1 MSLTKLALKR
11 PVSVILIILALAVF
25 GLSSIPGFKMQ
36 LIPDMDMPMLIVM
49 TTYPG
54 ADPESVEELV
64 TSVVE
69 DAGAV
74 LSGIES
80 VTSQSSENVSMVLF
94 SYEYG
99 VDIDECYADLR
110 TALDTASLL
119 MPEEAQAPVVIELN
133 MNQTADMTLS
143 AVTAENLDLR
153 KKIEDEL
160 VPDLESIADVAQVSV
175 SGGAEDYI
183 QVLLKEDMLRQY
195 GLTISSV
202 ASYLAAVDF
211 TVPAGSV
218 KQGSQDVSVSAAMEY
233 NTAEKLKQV
242 PIITASGSVVSL
254 SDVADI
260 SQKKESAET
269 ISRSGG
275 QDNVSIS
282 IQKKQSAS
290 VVQVTERV
298 EQVMEEFSAK
308 NRDISLTVEYNS
320 ADTITASLWSVAETL
335 IIGVAISMAVLF
347 LFFGDFKASLIVG
360 SSMPISLLA
369 TLILMHLMGYSMN
382 IVTLGS
388 LVIAIGMIVDNSIV
402 VIESCFRA
410 QEKASG
416 FREAALLGTKAVT
429 MSIIASTIT
438 TVVVYLPMALVDDL
452 VGQIF
457 GQLCFTIV
465 FAMTAS
471 LISAMTLVPLFYFI
485 FQPKEKKKSPV
496 NRILQG
502 IVSGY
507 RRILHRILHQKW
519 LTIAVT
525 VLLVVLAG
533 YLATQL
539 NMELMP
545 ASDEGIVDVSAN
557 FRPGTTLEAKEA
569 AMAQIEKM
577 AAEEEDVLT
586 YSLTVN
592 NDSTAS
598 LRAYLSG
605 ERKQSTADIV
615 EKWNEAT
622 RDVTGMDLT
631 ISSGGSSMSG
641 SMMNASTTE
650 IDLQGYD
657 MEALKE
663 AARDVKA
670 EMEQVEG
677 VIKVASSTTDTST
690 AAKVQVDPLM
700 AMHYGMT
707 PVQVAQE
714 LNYML
719 SGITALTITNQGTE
733 YDVKL
738 EFPEYLYDD
747 VNSLMDAVLVNSRG
761 LQVPLREV
769 ASVVYTD
776 ALQTISKVDGRYEVS
791 LTATTTQEARFTAK
805 SRIQQAVGNIV
816 LPTGVE
822 QTQDRMTEIMNE
834 EFGVLYR
841 SILTAV
847 FLVFLVMA
855 MQFESPRFSLMVM
868 MCIPFSL
875 VGSIY
880 LLFVT
885 RSTLSMVSLMGFL
898 MLVGIVVNNGI
909 LYVDTVNQLRE
920 ESSLEEALVESGCIR
935 LRPILMTTLT
945 TILSMIPLAMGVGE
959 NGQMM
964 QGMAL
969 VIVGGLIASTLL
981 TLVLMP
987 TIYLIIDKKHKK
999 GHRRKGKRHGH
1010 RKQRPVS
1017 DPAGI

>member
-49 TTYPG
+49 ATYPG

-471 LISAMTLVPLFYFI
+471 LISAMTLVPLFYYI

-707 PVQVAQE
+707 PVQIAQE

-776 ALQTISKVDGRYEVS
+776 APQTISKVDGRYEVS
-791 LTATTTQEARFTAK
+791 LTATTTQEARFTAR

-822 QTQDRMTEIMNE
+822 QTQDRMTEIMDE

-920 ESSLEEALVESGCIR
+920 ESSLEEALVESGCA
-935 LRPILMTTLT
+935 P
-945 TILSMIPLAMGVGE
+945 S
-959 NGQMM
+959 
-964 QGMAL
+964 
-969 VIVGGLIASTLL
+969 
-981 TLVLMP
+981 
-987 TIYLIIDKKHKK
+987 
-999 GHRRKGKRHGH
+999 
-1010 RKQRPVS
+1010 
-1017 DPAGI
+1017 

>member
-1 MSLTKLALKR
+1 MNLTKIALKR

-25 GLSSIPGFKMQ
+25 GLTSIPDFKMQ

-49 TTYPG
+49 TTYVG

-69 DAGAV
+69 DAGAT
-74 LSGIES
+74 LNGIET

-110 TALDTASLL
+110 TALDTASLQ
-119 MPEEAQAPVVIELN
+119 MPEDAGTPVVIELN

-143 AVTAENLDLR
+143 AMTQDNMDLR

-160 VPDLESIADVAQVSV
+160 VPELESIADVAQVSV

-183 QVLLKEDMLRQY
+183 QVLLKEEAMKQY
-195 GLTISSV
+195 GLTMSSV
-202 ASYLAAVDF
+202 ATYLAAVDF

-218 KQGSQDVSVSAAMEY
+218 KQGSQDVSVSTSMEY
-233 NTAEKLKQV
+233 NNVQKLMQV
-242 PIITASGSVVSL
+242 PIITSTGGVVTL
-254 SDVADI
+254 SDIADV
-260 SQKKESAET
+260 SQTKEAADTVSK
-269 ISRSGG
+269 SNG
-275 QDNVSIS
+275 QENISIS

-290 VVQVTERV
+290 VVQVTDKV
-298 EQVMEEFSAK
+298 QAVMEEFSAK
-308 NRDISLTVEYNS
+308 NQNVSLIMQYNS
-320 ADTITASLWSVAETL
+320 ADSITASLWSVAKTL
-335 IIGVAISMAVLF
+335 VSGVIISMLVLF
-347 LFFGDFKASLIVG
+347 LFFGDVKASLIVG

-369 TLILMHLMGYSMN
+369 TIILMHAMGYSLN

-410 QEKASG
+410 QDTEESFK
-416 FREAALLGTKAVT
+416 EAAFRGTKVVT

-452 VGQIF
+452 VGQLF

-471 LISAMTLVPLFYFI
+471 LISAMTLVPLFYNL
-485 FQPKEKKKSPV
+485 FQPKEKKESRV
-496 NRILQG
+496 NALLDRFTA
-502 IVSGY
+502 GY
-507 RRILHRILHQKW
+507 QKFLRKILHRKG
-519 LTIAVT
+519 LTIVAT
-525 VLLVVLAG
+525 LLLVVIAG
-533 YLATQL
+533 LMLTQI

-545 ASDEGIVDVSAN
+545 AADEGIVDVAAS
-557 FRPGTTLEAKEA
+557 FRPGTTLETKEEAMSAIEELAKAEA
-569 AMAQIEKM
+569 
-577 AAEEEDVLT
+577 DVES

-592 NDSTAS
+592 SDSSAS
-598 LRAYLSG
+598 LRAYLKSG
-605 ERKQSTADIV
+605 RELSTADIV
-615 EKWNEAT
+615 EKWNQET
-622 RDVTGMDLT
+622 KDFTDMELDIT
-631 ISSGGSSMSG
+631 SGGSSMSG
-641 SMMNASTTE
+641 SMMNTTTTE
-650 IDLQGYD
+650 IDLQGTD

-670 EMEQVEG
+670 EMEQVDG
-677 VIKVASSTTDTST
+677 VIKVVSSTADAST
-690 AAKVQVDPLM
+690 AAKIVVDPLM
-700 AMHYGMT
+700 SMHYGMM

-714 LNYML
+714 LNQML
-719 SGITALTITNQGTE
+719 SGMTALTITNQGAE

-738 EFPEYLYDD
+738 EYPDDLYDD
-747 VNSLMDAVLVNSRG
+747 INSLMDAVLINSRG
-761 LQVPLREV
+761 MQVPLREI
-769 ASVVYTD
+769 AEVVYTD
-776 ALQTISKVDGRYEVS
+776 APQTITKVDGKYQVS
-791 LTATTTQEARFTAK
+791 LTATTTQEAQYSAK
-805 SRIQQAVGNIV
+805 KEIQNKVENMV
-816 LPTGVE
+816 LPSGVE
-822 QTQDRMTEIMNE
+822 QSEDMMTSMMNE
-834 EFGVLYR
+834 EFGVLYE
-841 SILTAV
+841 SILVAI

-875 VGSIY
+875 IGSIF
-880 LLFVT
+880 LLFIT

-920 ESSLEEALVESGCIR
+920 EMPLEDALVQSGSIR

-945 TILSMIPLAMGVGE
+945 TILSMLPLGMGIGD
-959 NGQMM
+959 NAQMM

-969 VIVGGLIASTLL
+969 VIIGGLIASTLL
-981 TLVLMP
+981 TLLLMP
-987 TIYLIIDKKHKK
+987 TVYLIIDKKN
-999 GHRRKGKRHGH
+999 RKEKDAAAR
-1010 RKQRPVS
+1010 VTAS
-1017 DPAGI
+1017 EEAE

>member
-1 MSLTKLALKR
+1 MNLTKLALKR

-54 ADPESVEELV
+54 ADPESVDELV

-69 DAGAV
+69 DAGST
-74 LSGIES
+74 LNGLDS

-110 TALDTASLL
+110 TALDTASLQ
-119 MPEEAQAPVVIELN
+119 MPEDAGTPVVIELN

-143 AVTAENLDLR
+143 ARTDENMDLR
-153 KKIEDEL
+153 KKVDDEL

-175 SGGAEDYI
+175 SGGAQDYI
-183 QVLLKEDMLRQY
+183 RVLLREDALRQY
-195 GLTISSV
+195 GLTMSNV

-211 TVPAGSV
+211 IVPAGSV
-218 KQGSQDVSVSAAMEY
+218 KQGSQDVSVSTAMEY
-233 NTAEKLKQV
+233 DNVEKLKQV
-242 PIITASGSVVSL
+242 PIITSAGGVVSL
-254 SDVADI
+254 SDVAEV
-260 SQKKESAET
+260 SQTKERQDTVSK
-269 ISRSGG
+269 SGG
-275 QDNVSIS
+275 RENISIS

-290 VVQVTERV
+290 VVQVTKKV
-298 EQVMEEFSAK
+298 QQVMDAFSAK
-308 NRDISLTVEYNS
+308 NQSVSLVMEYNS
-320 ADTITASLWSVAETL
+320 ADTITASLWSVAQTL
-335 IIGVAISMAVLF
+335 IAGVLISMAVLF

-369 TLILMHLMGYSMN
+369 TIILMHLMGYSLN

-410 QEKASG
+410 LDEKKDFKA
-416 FREAALLGTKAVT
+416 AALQGTKVVT

-465 FAMTAS
+465 FAMMAS

-485 FQPKEKKKSPV
+485 FRPQEKKESPV
-496 NRILQG
+496 NHMLARITSLYQRILKKL
-502 IVSGY
+502 
-507 RRILHRILHQKW
+507 LHKKL
-519 LTIAVT
+519 LTVAVT
-525 VLLVVLAG
+525 LLLVAAAG
-533 YLATQL
+533 LMLTQI

-545 ASDEGIVDVSAN
+545 ASDEGIVDVAAS

-569 AMAQIEKM
+569 AMEPLEALATQE
-577 AAEEEDVLT
+577 ADVES

-592 NDSTAS
+592 SDSSAS
-598 LRAYLSG
+598 LRAYLKG
-605 ERKQSTADIV
+605 GRELTTADIV
-615 EKWNEAT
+615 EKWNEET
-622 RDVTGMDLT
+622 KNYTDMELS

-641 SMMNASTTE
+641 SMMNTSNTE
-650 IDLQGYD
+650 IDLSGYD

-670 EMEQVEG
+670 EMEKAEG
-677 VIKVASSTTDTST
+677 VIKVASSAADTST
-690 AAKVQVDPLM
+690 AAKIRVDPLM

-714 LNYML
+714 LNHML
-719 SGITALTITNQGTE
+719 SGMTALTITNQGAE

-738 EFPEYLYDD
+738 EYPDDLYDD
-747 VNSLMDAVLVNSRG
+747 LNSLMDAVLQNSRG
-761 LQVPLREV
+761 MQVPLREI
-769 ASVVYTD
+769 AEAVYTD
-776 ALQTISKVDGRYEVS
+776 AAQTIEKVDGRYQVR
-791 LTATTTQEARFTAK
+791 LTATTTQAARYSA
-805 SRIQQAVGNIV
+805 RNQIMEIVENMV
-816 LPTGVE
+816 LPSGVE
-822 QTQDRMTEIMNE
+822 QTEDRMTAMMNE
-834 EFGVLYR
+834 EFGVLFQ
-841 SILTAV
+841 SILVAV

-875 VGSIY
+875 IGSIF

-909 LYVDTVNQLRE
+909 LYVDTTNMLRRE
-920 ESSLEEALVESGCIR
+920 MPLEDALIQSGCIR

-945 TILSMIPLAMGVGE
+945 TILSMLPLAVGIGS
-959 NGQMM
+959 NAKMM

-981 TLVLMP
+981 TLLLMP
-987 TIYLIIDKKHKK
+987 TVYLLIDRKKKK
-999 GHRRKGKRHGH
+999 KL
-1010 RKQRPVS
+1010 P
-1017 DPAGI
+1017 PADV

>member
-471 LISAMTLVPLFYFI
+471 LISAMTLVPLFYYI

-519 LTIAVT
+519 LTVAVT

-641 SMMNASTTE
+641 SMMNTSTTE

-670 EMEQVEG
+670 EMEQVDG

-707 PVQVAQE
+707 PVQIAQE

-776 ALQTISKVDGRYEVS
+776 APQTISKVDGRYEVS
-791 LTATTTQEARFTAK
+791 LTATTTQEARFTAR

-1017 DPAGI
+1017 DPAGV

>member
-471 LISAMTLVPLFYFI
+471 LISAMTLVPLFYYI

>member
-1 MSLTKLALKR
+1 MNLTKLALKR

-54 ADPESVEELV
+54 ADPESVDELV

-69 DAGAV
+69 DAGST
-74 LSGIES
+74 LNGLDS

-110 TALDTASLL
+110 TALDTASLQ
-119 MPEEAQAPVVIELN
+119 MPEDAGTPVVIELN

-143 AVTAENLDLR
+143 ARTDENMDLR
-153 KKIEDEL
+153 KKVDDEL

-175 SGGAEDYI
+175 SGGAQDYI
-183 QVLLKEDMLRQY
+183 RVLLREDALRQY
-195 GLTISSV
+195 GLTMSNV

-211 TVPAGSV
+211 IVPAGSV
-218 KQGSQDVSVSAAMEY
+218 KQGSQDVSVSTAMEY
-233 NTAEKLKQV
+233 DNVEKLKQV
-242 PIITASGSVVSL
+242 PIITSAGGVVSL
-254 SDVADI
+254 SDVAEV
-260 SQKKESAET
+260 SQTKERQDTVSK
-269 ISRSGG
+269 SGG
-275 QDNVSIS
+275 RENISIS

-290 VVQVTERV
+290 VVQVTKKV
-298 EQVMEEFSAK
+298 QQVMDAFSAK
-308 NRDISLTVEYNS
+308 NQSVSLVMEYNS
-320 ADTITASLWSVAETL
+320 ADTITASLWSVAQTL
-335 IIGVAISMAVLF
+335 IAGVLISMAVLF

-369 TLILMHLMGYSMN
+369 TIILMHLMGYSLN

-410 QEKASG
+410 LDEKKDFKA
-416 FREAALLGTKAVT
+416 AALQGTKVVT

-465 FAMTAS
+465 FAMMAS

-485 FQPKEKKKSPV
+485 FRPQEKKESPV
-496 NRILQG
+496 NHMLARITSLYQRILKKL
-502 IVSGY
+502 
-507 RRILHRILHQKW
+507 LHKKL
-519 LTIAVT
+519 LTVAVT
-525 VLLVVLAG
+525 LLLVAAAG
-533 YLATQL
+533 LMLTQI

-545 ASDEGIVDVSAN
+545 ASDEGIVDVAAS

-569 AMAQIEKM
+569 AMEPLEALATQE
-577 AAEEEDVLT
+577 ADVES

-592 NDSTAS
+592 SDSSAS
-598 LRAYLSG
+598 LRAYLKG
-605 ERKQSTADIV
+605 GRELTTADIV
-615 EKWNEAT
+615 EKWNEET
-622 RDVTGMDLT
+622 KNYTDMELS

-641 SMMNASTTE
+641 SMMNTSNTE
-650 IDLQGYD
+650 IDLSGYD

-670 EMEQVEG
+670 EMEKAEG
-677 VIKVASSTTDTST
+677 VIKVASSAADTST
-690 AAKVQVDPLM
+690 AAKIRVDPLM

-714 LNYML
+714 LNHML
-719 SGITALTITNQGTE
+719 SGMTALTITNQGTE

-738 EFPEYLYDD
+738 EYPDDLYDD
-747 VNSLMDAVLVNSRG
+747 MNSLMDAVLQNSRG
-761 LQVPLREV
+761 MQVPLREI
-769 ASVVYTD
+769 AEAVYTD
-776 ALQTISKVDGRYEVS
+776 AAQTIEKVDGRYQVR
-791 LTATTTQEARFTAK
+791 LTATTTQAARYSA
-805 SRIQQAVGNIV
+805 RNQIMEIVENMV

-822 QTQDRMTEIMNE
+822 QTEDRMTAMMNE
-834 EFGVLYR
+834 EFGVLFQ
-841 SILTAV
+841 SILVAV

-875 VGSIY
+875 IGSIF
-880 LLFVT
+880 LLFIT

-909 LYVDTVNQLRE
+909 LYVDTTNMLRRE
-920 ESSLEEALVESGCIR
+920 MPLEDALMQSGCIR

-945 TILSMIPLAMGVGE
+945 TILSMLPLAVGIGS
-959 NGQMM
+959 NAKMM

-981 TLVLMP
+981 TLLLMP
-987 TIYLIIDKKHKK
+987 TVYLLIDRKKKK
-999 GHRRKGKRHGH
+999 KL
-1010 RKQRPVS
+1010 P
-1017 DPAGI
+1017 PADV

>member
-1 MSLTKLALKR
+1 MNLTKLALKR

-54 ADPESVEELV
+54 ADPESVDELV

-69 DAGAV
+69 DAGST
-74 LSGIES
+74 LNGLDS

-110 TALDTASLL
+110 TALDTASLQ
-119 MPEEAQAPVVIELN
+119 MPEDAGTPVVIELN

-143 AVTAENLDLR
+143 ARTDENMDLR
-153 KKIEDEL
+153 KKVDDEL

-175 SGGAEDYI
+175 SGGAQDYI
-183 QVLLKEDMLRQY
+183 RVLLREDALRQY
-195 GLTISSV
+195 GLTMSNV

-211 TVPAGSV
+211 IVPAGSV
-218 KQGSQDVSVSAAMEY
+218 KQGSQDVSVSTAMEY
-233 NTAEKLKQV
+233 DNVEKLKQV
-242 PIITASGSVVSL
+242 PIITSAGGVVSL
-254 SDVADI
+254 SDVAEV
-260 SQKKESAET
+260 SQTKERQDTVSK
-269 ISRSGG
+269 SGG
-275 QDNVSIS
+275 RENISIS

-290 VVQVTERV
+290 VVQVTKKV
-298 EQVMEEFSAK
+298 QQVMDAFSAK
-308 NRDISLTVEYNS
+308 NQSVSLVMEYNS
-320 ADTITASLWSVAETL
+320 ADTITASLWSVAQTL
-335 IIGVAISMAVLF
+335 IAGVLISMAVLF

-369 TLILMHLMGYSMN
+369 TIILMHLMGYSLN

-410 QEKASG
+410 LDEKKDFKA
-416 FREAALLGTKAVT
+416 AALQGTKVVT

-465 FAMTAS
+465 FAMMAS

-485 FQPKEKKKSPV
+485 FRPQEKKESPV
-496 NRILQG
+496 NHMLARITSLYQRILKKL
-502 IVSGY
+502 
-507 RRILHRILHQKW
+507 LHKKL
-519 LTIAVT
+519 LTVAVT
-525 VLLVVLAG
+525 LLLVAAAG
-533 YLATQL
+533 LMLTQI

-545 ASDEGIVDVSAN
+545 ASDEGIVDVTAS

-569 AMAQIEKM
+569 AMEPLEALVTQE
-577 AAEEEDVLT
+577 ADVES

-592 NDSTAS
+592 SDSSAS
-598 LRAYLSG
+598 LRAYLKG
-605 ERKQSTADIV
+605 GRELTTADIV
-615 EKWNEAT
+615 EKWNEET
-622 RDVTGMDLT
+622 KDYTDMELS

-641 SMMNASTTE
+641 SMMNTSNTE
-650 IDLQGYD
+650 IDLSGYD

-670 EMEQVEG
+670 EMEKAEG
-677 VIKVASSTTDTST
+677 VIKVASSAADTST
-690 AAKVQVDPLM
+690 AAKIRVDPLM

-714 LNYML
+714 LNHML
-719 SGITALTITNQGTE
+719 SGMTALTITNQGTE

-738 EFPEYLYDD
+738 EYPDGLYDD
-747 VNSLMDAVLVNSRG
+747 MNSLMDAVLQNSRG
-761 LQVPLREV
+761 MQVPLREI
-769 ASVVYTD
+769 AEAVYTD
-776 ALQTISKVDGRYEVS
+776 AAQTIEKVDGRYQVR
-791 LTATTTQEARFTAK
+791 LTATTTQAARYSA
-805 SRIQQAVGNIV
+805 RNQIMEIVENMV

-822 QTQDRMTEIMNE
+822 QTEDRMTAMMNE
-834 EFGVLYR
+834 EFGVLFQ
-841 SILTAV
+841 SILVAV

-875 VGSIY
+875 IGSIF
-880 LLFVT
+880 LLFIT

-909 LYVDTVNQLRE
+909 LYVDTTNMLRRE
-920 ESSLEEALVESGCIR
+920 MPLEDALMQSGCIR

-945 TILSMIPLAMGVGE
+945 TILSMLPLAVGIGS
-959 NGQMM
+959 NAKMM

-981 TLVLMP
+981 TLLLMP
-987 TIYLIIDKKHKK
+987 TVYLLIDRKKKK
-999 GHRRKGKRHGH
+999 KL
-1010 RKQRPVS
+1010 P
-1017 DPAGI
+1017 PADV

>member
-641 SMMNASTTE
+641 SMMNTSTTE

-776 ALQTISKVDGRYEVS
+776 APQTISKVDGRYEVS
-791 LTATTTQEARFTAK
+791 LTATTTQEARFTAR

-822 QTQDRMTEIMNE
+822 QTQDRMTEIMDE

-1010 RKQRPVS
+1010 RKQRPVA

>member
-1 MSLTKLALKR
+1 MNLTRLALKR
-11 PVSVILIILALAVF
+11 PVSVVLIILALAVF
-25 GLSSIPGFKMQ
+25 GLKSIPDFKMQ
-36 LIPDMDMPMLIVM
+36 LTPDMDMPMLIVM

-74 LSGIES
+74 LGGIET

-99 VDIDECYADLR
+99 VDIDKCYSDLR

-119 MPEEAQAPVVIELN
+119 MPEDAGTPVVIELN

-143 AVTAENLDLR
+143 AMTEESMDLR

-160 VPDLESIADVAQVSV
+160 APELESIADVAQVSV

-183 QVLLKEDMLRQY
+183 RVLLREDAMKQY
-195 GLTISSV
+195 GLTMSNV
-202 ASYLAAVDF
+202 ATYLAAVDF
-211 TVPAGSV
+211 VIPAGSI

-233 NTAEKLKQV
+233 NNVQRLMQV
-242 PIITASGSVVSL
+242 PIITATGGVVTL
-254 SDVADI
+254 SDIADV
-260 SQKKESAET
+260 SQEKETGDT
-269 ISRSGG
+269 ISKSNGR
-275 QDNVSIS
+275 DNVSIS

-290 VVQVTERV
+290 VVQVTDKV
-298 EQVMEEFSAK
+298 QAVMDDFTEK
-308 NRDISLTVEYNS
+308 NKGVNLVMQYNS
-320 ADTITASLWSVAETL
+320 ADSITASLWSVAQTL
-335 IIGVAISMAVLF
+335 IAGVIISMAVLF
-347 LFFGDFKASLIVG
+347 LFFGDVKASLIVG

-369 TLILMHLMGYSMN
+369 TIILMHAAGYSMN

-410 QEKASG
+410 QDEEENII
-416 FREAALLGTKAVT
+416 EAAFRGTKVVT

-438 TVVVYLPMALVDDL
+438 TVVVYLPMALVEDL

-471 LISAMTLVPLFYFI
+471 LISALTLVPLFYSMFKP
-485 FQPKEKKKSPV
+485 QEKKESRL
-496 NRILQG
+496 NHLLERITAVYQKGLG
-502 IVSGY
+502 KILHHKLAVIGVTLLLVAVSG
-507 RRILHRILHQKW
+507 W
-519 LTIAVT
+519 MLTGI
-525 VLLVVLAG
+525 
-533 YLATQL
+533 

-545 ASDEGIVDVSAN
+545 AADEGIVDVEAA
-557 FRPGTTLEAKEA
+557 FRPGTTLEAKEN
-569 AMAQIEKM
+569 AMKLVEELAV
-577 AAEEEDVLT
+577 AEADVVS
-586 YSLTVN
+586 YSLTIN
-592 NDSTAS
+592 NDSSAS
-598 LRAYLSG
+598 LRAYLKA
-605 ERKQSTADIV
+605 ERELSTADVV
-615 EKWNEAT
+615 EKWNRET
-622 RDVTGMDLT
+622 KDYTDMELT

-641 SMMNASTTE
+641 SMMNTATTE
-650 IDLQGYD
+650 IDLQGPD

-670 EMEQVEG
+670 EMEQVNG
-677 VIKVASSTTDTST
+677 VIKVVSSAADTST
-690 AAKVQVDPLM
+690 AAKIKIDPLM
-700 AMHYGMT
+700 SMHYGMM

-714 LNYML
+714 LNHML
-719 SGITALTITNQGTE
+719 SGMTALTITNQGSE

-738 EFPEYLYDD
+738 EYPDYLYDD
-747 VNSLMDAVLVNSRG
+747 VNSLMDAVLINSRG
-761 LQVPLREV
+761 IQVPLREI
-769 ASVVYTD
+769 AEVVYTD
-776 ALQTISKVDGRYEVS
+776 ALQTISKVDGRYQVS
-791 LTATTTQEARFTAK
+791 LTATTTQEARYSAK
-805 SRIQQAVGNIV
+805 SDIVSRVEKMV
-816 LPTGVE
+816 LPLGVE
-822 QTQDRMTEIMNE
+822 QTEDMMTSIMNE
-834 EFGVLYR
+834 EFGVLYE
-841 SILTAV
+841 SILVAI

-875 VGSIY
+875 IGSIF
-880 LLFVT
+880 LLFIT
-885 RSTLSMVSLMGFL
+885 GSTLSMVSLMGFL

-920 ESSLEEALVESGCIR
+920 EMPLEDALVESGSLR

-945 TILSMIPLAMGVGE
+945 TILSMLPLAMGIG
-959 NGQMM
+959 NNAQMM

-981 TLVLMP
+981 TLLLMP
-987 TIYLIIDKKHKK
+987 TIYLIIDKRS
-999 GHRRKGKRHGH
+999 RREKAAAL
-1010 RKQRPVS
+1010 QES
-1017 DPAGI
+1017 EETA

>member
-1 MSLTKLALKR
+1 
-11 PVSVILIILALAVF
+11 
-25 GLSSIPGFKMQ
+25 
-36 LIPDMDMPMLIVM
+36 
-49 TTYPG
+49 
-54 ADPESVEELV
+54 
-64 TSVVE
+64 
-69 DAGAV
+69 
-74 LSGIES
+74 
-80 VTSQSSENVSMVLF
+80 
-94 SYEYG
+94 
-99 VDIDECYADLR
+99 
-110 TALDTASLL
+110 
-119 MPEEAQAPVVIELN
+119 
-133 MNQTADMTLS
+133 
-143 AVTAENLDLR
+143 
-153 KKIEDEL
+153 
-160 VPDLESIADVAQVSV
+160 
-175 SGGAEDYI
+175 
-183 QVLLKEDMLRQY
+183 MLRQY

-471 LISAMTLVPLFYFI
+471 LISAMTLVPLFYYI
-485 FQPKEKKKSPV
+485 FRPKEKKKSPV

-519 LTIAVT
+519 LTVAVT

-641 SMMNASTTE
+641 SMMNTSTTE

-776 ALQTISKVDGRYEVS
+776 APQTISKVDGRYEVS
-791 LTATTTQEARFTAK
+791 LTATTTQEARFTAR

>member
-1 MSLTKLALKR
+1 MNLTKLALKR

-54 ADPESVEELV
+54 ADPESVDELV

-69 DAGAV
+69 DAGST
-74 LSGIES
+74 LNGLDS

-110 TALDTASLL
+110 TALDTASLQ
-119 MPEEAQAPVVIELN
+119 MPEDAGTPVVIELN

-143 AVTAENLDLR
+143 ARTDENMDLR
-153 KKIEDEL
+153 KKVDDEL

-175 SGGAEDYI
+175 SGGAQDYI
-183 QVLLKEDMLRQY
+183 RVLLREDALRQY
-195 GLTISSV
+195 GLTMSNV

-211 TVPAGSV
+211 IVPAGSV
-218 KQGSQDVSVSAAMEY
+218 KQGSQDVSVSTAMEY
-233 NTAEKLKQV
+233 DNVEKLKQV
-242 PIITASGSVVSL
+242 PIITSAGGVVSL
-254 SDVADI
+254 SDVAEV
-260 SQKKESAET
+260 SQTKERQDTVSK
-269 ISRSGG
+269 SGG
-275 QDNVSIS
+275 RENISIS

-290 VVQVTERV
+290 VVQVTKKV
-298 EQVMEEFSAK
+298 QQVMDAFSAK
-308 NRDISLTVEYNS
+308 NQSVSLVMEYNS
-320 ADTITASLWSVAETL
+320 ADTITASLWSVAQTL
-335 IIGVAISMAVLF
+335 IAGVLISMAVLF

-369 TLILMHLMGYSMN
+369 TIILMHLMGYSLN

-410 QEKASG
+410 LDEKKDFKA
-416 FREAALLGTKAVT
+416 AALQGTKVVT

-465 FAMTAS
+465 FAMMAS

-485 FQPKEKKKSPV
+485 FRPQEKKESPV
-496 NRILQG
+496 NHMLARITSLYQRILKKL
-502 IVSGY
+502 
-507 RRILHRILHQKW
+507 LHKKL
-519 LTIAVT
+519 LTVAVT
-525 VLLVVLAG
+525 LLLVAAAG
-533 YLATQL
+533 LMLTQI

-545 ASDEGIVDVSAN
+545 ASDEGIVDVAAS

-569 AMAQIEKM
+569 AMEPLEALATQE
-577 AAEEEDVLT
+577 ADVES

-592 NDSTAS
+592 SDSSAS
-598 LRAYLSG
+598 LRAYLKG
-605 ERKQSTADIV
+605 GRELTTADIV
-615 EKWNEAT
+615 EKWNEET
-622 RDVTGMDLT
+622 KNYTDMELS

-641 SMMNASTTE
+641 SMMNTSNTE
-650 IDLQGYD
+650 IDLSGYD

-670 EMEQVEG
+670 EMEKAEG
-677 VIKVASSTTDTST
+677 VIKVASSAADTST
-690 AAKVQVDPLM
+690 AAKIRVDPLM

-714 LNYML
+714 LNHML
-719 SGITALTITNQGTE
+719 SGMTALTITNQGTE

-738 EFPEYLYDD
+738 EYPDGLYDD
-747 VNSLMDAVLVNSRG
+747 MNSLMDAVLQNSRG
-761 LQVPLREV
+761 MQVPLREI
-769 ASVVYTD
+769 AEAVYTD
-776 ALQTISKVDGRYEVS
+776 AAQTIEKVDGRYQVR
-791 LTATTTQEARFTAK
+791 LTATTTQAARYSA
-805 SRIQQAVGNIV
+805 RNQIMEIVENMV

-822 QTQDRMTEIMNE
+822 QTEDRMTAMMNE
-834 EFGVLYR
+834 EFGVLFQ
-841 SILTAV
+841 SILVAV

-875 VGSIY
+875 IGSIF
-880 LLFVT
+880 LLFIT

-909 LYVDTVNQLRE
+909 LYVDTTNMLRRE
-920 ESSLEEALVESGCIR
+920 MPLEDALMQSGCIR

-945 TILSMIPLAMGVGE
+945 TILSMLPLAVGIGS
-959 NGQMM
+959 NAKMM

-981 TLVLMP
+981 TLLLMP
-987 TIYLIIDKKHKK
+987 TVYLLIDRKKKK
-999 GHRRKGKRHGH
+999 KL
-1010 RKQRPVS
+1010 P
-1017 DPAGI
+1017 PADV

>member
-143 AVTAENLDLR
+143 AVTVENLDLR

-471 LISAMTLVPLFYFI
+471 LISAMTLVPLFYYI

-641 SMMNASTTE
+641 SMMNTSTTE

-707 PVQVAQE
+707 PVQIAQE

-776 ALQTISKVDGRYEVS
+776 APQTISKVDGRYEVS
-791 LTATTTQEARFTAK
+791 LTATTTQEARFTAR

-822 QTQDRMTEIMNE
+822 QTQDRMTEIMDE

>member
-11 PVSVILIILALAVF
+11 PVSIILIILALAVF

-641 SMMNASTTE
+641 SMMNTSTTE

-707 PVQVAQE
+707 PVQIAQE

-776 ALQTISKVDGRYEVS
+776 APQTISKVDGRYEVS

-1010 RKQRPVS
+1010 RKQRPVA

>member
-1 MSLTKLALKR
+1 MNLTKLALKR

-25 GLSSIPGFKMQ
+25 GLSSIPSFKMQ

-54 ADPESVEELV
+54 ADPESVDELV

-69 DAGAV
+69 DAGAT
-74 LSGIES
+74 LNGLDSI
-80 VTSQSSENVSMVLF
+80 TSQSSENVSMVLF

-110 TALDTASLL
+110 TALDTASLQ
-119 MPEEAQAPVVIELN
+119 MPDDASTPVVIELN

-143 AVTAENLDLR
+143 AQTEENIDLR

-175 SGGAEDYI
+175 SGGAQDYI
-183 QVLLKEDMLRQY
+183 RVLLKEDALKQY
-195 GLTISSV
+195 GLTMTNV
-202 ASYLAAVDF
+202 ANFLAAVDF
-211 TVPAGSV
+211 TMPAGSV
-218 KQGSQDVSVSAAMEY
+218 KQGSQDVSVSTAMEY
-233 NTAEKLKQV
+233 NNVEKLKQV
-242 PIITASGSVVSL
+242 PLITATGSVVYL
-254 SDVADI
+254 SDVAEV
-260 SQKKESAET
+260 SQTKETPDT
-269 ISRSGG
+269 ISKSAGKE
-275 QDNVSIS
+275 NISIG

-290 VVQVTERV
+290 VVQVAKKVQQAMDEFTGKNQGV
-298 EQVMEEFSAK
+298 NLVM
-308 NRDISLTVEYNS
+308 EYNS

-335 IIGVAISMAVLF
+335 IAGVLISMAVLF

-369 TLILMHLMGYSMN
+369 TVILMHVMGYSLN

-402 VIESCFRA
+402 VIESCFRV
-410 QEKASG
+410 QDENRSFK
-416 FREAALLGTKAVT
+416 EAALQGTKIVT

-438 TVVVYLPMALVDDL
+438 TVVVYLPMGLVDDL

-485 FQPKEKKKSPV
+485 FKPKEKKESPV
-496 NRILQG
+496 NHILGRITSVYQKVL
-502 IVSGY
+502 
-507 RRILHRILHQKW
+507 RKILHRKGFTVI
-519 LTIAVT
+519 VT
-525 VLLVVLAG
+525 LLLVAVSVLM
-533 YLATQL
+533 LTKL

-545 ASDEGIVDVSAN
+545 AADEGIVEVTAS
-557 FRPGTTLEAKEA
+557 FRPGTTLEAKEE
-569 AMAQIEKM
+569 AMSAVEEL
-577 AAEEEDVLT
+577 ATAEADVAT

-592 NDSTAS
+592 NDSSAS
-598 LRAYLSG
+598 LRAYLKSD
-605 ERKQSTADIV
+605 RTLSTARIV
-615 EKWNEAT
+615 EKWNQAT
-622 RDVTGMDLT
+622 KDYTNMELA
-631 ISSGGSSMSG
+631 ISSGGSTMSG
-641 SMMNASTTE
+641 SMMNTSVTE

-663 AARDVKA
+663 AAKDVKG
-670 EMEQVEG
+670 EMEKVDG
-677 VIKVASSTTDTST
+677 VIKVTSSTADTST
-690 AAKVQVDPLM
+690 AAKIKVDPLM

-714 LNYML
+714 LNHIL
-719 SGITALTITNQGTE
+719 SGVKALTITNQGTE

-738 EFPEYLYDD
+738 EYPDYLYDD
-747 VNSLMDAVLVNSRG
+747 INSLMDAVILNSRG
-761 LQVPLREV
+761 MQVPLREI
-769 ASVVYTD
+769 AEVVYTD
-776 ALQTISKVDGRYEVS
+776 AAQTIEKVDGRYQVS
-791 LTATTTQEARFTAK
+791 LTATTTQEAQYTAK
-805 SRIQQAVGNIV
+805 NKILEVVQNMV
-816 LPTGVE
+816 LPMGVE
-822 QTQDRMTEIMNE
+822 QTEDMLTSIMNE

-841 SILTAV
+841 SILIAV

-855 MQFESPRFSLMVM
+855 MQFESPRFSMMVM

-875 VGSIY
+875 VGSIF
-880 LLFVT
+880 LLFIT

-898 MLVGIVVNNGI
+898 MLAGIVVNNGI
-909 LYVDTVNQLRE
+909 LFVDTANMLRQE
-920 ESSLEEALVESGCIR
+920 MSLEDALIQSGSIR

-945 TILSMIPLAMGVGE
+945 TILSMLPLALGFG
-959 NGQMM
+959 NNAQMM

-981 TLVLMP
+981 TLLLMP
-987 TIYLIIDKKHKK
+987 TVYLIIDKKK
-999 GHRRKGKRHGH
+999 RRL
-1010 RKQRPVS
+1010 PVVEE
-1017 DPAGI
+1017 

>member
-471 LISAMTLVPLFYFI
+471 LISAMTLVPLFYYI

-519 LTIAVT
+519 LTVAVT

-641 SMMNASTTE
+641 SMMNTSTTE

-776 ALQTISKVDGRYEVS
+776 APQTISKVDGRYEVS
-791 LTATTTQEARFTAK
+791 LTATTTQEARFTAG

-822 QTQDRMTEIMNE
+822 QTQDRMTEIMDE

-1010 RKQRPVS
+1010 RKQRPVA

>member
-1 MSLTKLALKR
+1 MNLTRLALKR
-11 PVSVILIILALAVF
+11 PVSVVLIILALAVF
-25 GLSSIPGFKMQ
+25 GLKSIPDFKMQ
-36 LIPDMDMPMLIVM
+36 LTPDMDMPMLIVM

-74 LSGIES
+74 LGGIET

-99 VDIDECYADLR
+99 VDIDKCYSDLR

-119 MPEEAQAPVVIELN
+119 MPEDAGTPVVIELN

-143 AVTAENLDLR
+143 AMTEESMDLR

-160 VPDLESIADVAQVSV
+160 APELESIADVAQVSV

-183 QVLLKEDMLRQY
+183 RVLLREDAMKQY
-195 GLTISSV
+195 GLTMSNV
-202 ASYLAAVDF
+202 ATYLAAVDF
-211 TVPAGSV
+211 VIPAGSI

-233 NTAEKLKQV
+233 NNVQRLMQV
-242 PIITASGSVVSL
+242 PIITATGGVVTL
-254 SDVADI
+254 SDIADV
-260 SQKKESAET
+260 SQEKETGDT
-269 ISRSGG
+269 ISKSNGR
-275 QDNVSIS
+275 DNVSIS

-290 VVQVTERV
+290 VVQVTDKV
-298 EQVMEEFSAK
+298 QAVMDDFTEK
-308 NRDISLTVEYNS
+308 NKGVNLVMQYNS
-320 ADTITASLWSVAETL
+320 ADSITASLWSVAQTL
-335 IIGVAISMAVLF
+335 IAGVIISMAVLF
-347 LFFGDFKASLIVG
+347 LFFGDVKASLIVG

-369 TLILMHLMGYSMN
+369 TIILMHAAGYSMN

-410 QEKASG
+410 QDEEENII
-416 FREAALLGTKAVT
+416 EAAFRGTKVVT

-438 TVVVYLPMALVDDL
+438 TVVVYLPMALVEDL

-471 LISAMTLVPLFYFI
+471 LISALTLVPLFYSMFKP
-485 FQPKEKKKSPV
+485 QEKKESRL
-496 NRILQG
+496 NHLLERITAVYQKGLKKILHHKLAVIG
-502 IVSGY
+502 VTLLLVAVSG
-507 RRILHRILHQKW
+507 W
-519 LTIAVT
+519 MLTGV
-525 VLLVVLAG
+525 
-533 YLATQL
+533 

-545 ASDEGIVDVSAN
+545 AADEGIVDVEAA
-557 FRPGTTLEAKEA
+557 FRPGTTLEAKEN
-569 AMAQIEKM
+569 AMKLVEELAV
-577 AAEEEDVLT
+577 AEADVVS
-586 YSLTVN
+586 YSLTIN
-592 NDSTAS
+592 NDSSAS
-598 LRAYLSG
+598 LRAYLKA
-605 ERKQSTADIV
+605 ERELSTADVV
-615 EKWNEAT
+615 EKWNRET
-622 RDVTGMDLT
+622 KDYTDMELT

-641 SMMNASTTE
+641 SMMNTATTE
-650 IDLQGYD
+650 IDLQGPD

-670 EMEQVEG
+670 EMEQVNG
-677 VIKVASSTTDTST
+677 VIKVVSSAADTST
-690 AAKVQVDPLM
+690 AAKIKIDPLM
-700 AMHYGMT
+700 SMHYGMM

-714 LNYML
+714 LNHML
-719 SGITALTITNQGTE
+719 SGMTALTITNQGSE

-738 EFPEYLYDD
+738 EYPDYLYDD
-747 VNSLMDAVLVNSRG
+747 VNSLMDAVLINSRG
-761 LQVPLREV
+761 IQVPLREI
-769 ASVVYTD
+769 AEVVYTD
-776 ALQTISKVDGRYEVS
+776 ALQTISKVDGRYQVS
-791 LTATTTQEARFTAK
+791 LTATTTQEARYSAK
-805 SRIQQAVGNIV
+805 NDIVSRVEKMV
-816 LPTGVE
+816 LPLGVE
-822 QTQDRMTEIMNE
+822 QTEDMMTSIMNE
-834 EFGVLYR
+834 EFGVLYE
-841 SILTAV
+841 SILVAI

-875 VGSIY
+875 IGSIF
-880 LLFVT
+880 LLFIT
-885 RSTLSMVSLMGFL
+885 GSTLSMVSLMGFL

-920 ESSLEEALVESGCIR
+920 EMPLEDALVESGSLR

-945 TILSMIPLAMGVGE
+945 TILSMLPLAMGIG
-959 NGQMM
+959 NNAQMM

-981 TLVLMP
+981 TLLLMP
-987 TIYLIIDKKHKK
+987 TIYLIIDKRS
-999 GHRRKGKRHGH
+999 RREKAAAL
-1010 RKQRPVS
+1010 QES
-1017 DPAGI
+1017 EETA

>member
-25 GLSSIPGFKMQ
+25 GLTSIPSFKMQ

-64 TSVVE
+64 TDVVE
-69 DAGAV
+69 EAGSV

-99 VDIDECYADLR
+99 VDIDECYANLR
-110 TALDTASLL
+110 TALDSASLL
-119 MPEEAQAPVVIELN
+119 LPEDAQSPVVIELN

-143 AVTAENLDLR
+143 AITDEDIDLR
-153 KKIEDEL
+153 KKIEEEL

-175 SGGAEDYI
+175 SGGAQDYI
-183 QVLLKEDMLRQY
+183 RVLLKEDQLRQY

-218 KQGSQDVSVSAAMEY
+218 RQGSQDVSVSAAMEY
-233 NTAEKLKQV
+233 NTAEKLRHV
-242 PIITASGSVVSL
+242 PLITASGSVVYL
-254 SDVADI
+254 SDVAEI
-260 SQKKESAET
+260 SQTRETPDT

-275 QDNVSIS
+275 RDNVSIS
-282 IQKKQSAS
+282 VQKKQSAS
-290 VVQVTERV
+290 VVQVTDRV
-298 EQVMEEFSAK
+298 ERAMQEFTQK
-308 NRDISLTVEYNS
+308 NPDISLTMEYNS

-335 IIGVAISMAVLF
+335 LIGVVISMAVLF

-369 TLILMHLMGYSMN
+369 TLILMHLMNYSMN

-410 QEKASG
+410 RDEVSDFK
-416 FREAALLGTKAVT
+416 EAALRGTKTVT

-438 TVVVYLPMALVDDL
+438 TIVVYLPMALVEDL

-471 LISAMTLVPLFYFI
+471 LISAMTLVPLFYFL
-485 FQPKEKKKSPV
+485 FQPQEKKESLL
-496 NRILQG
+496 NRFLHAFTE
-502 IVSGY
+502 GY
-507 RRILHRILHQKW
+507 QKVLRKILHRKW

-525 VLLVVLAG
+525 FALVVLAG
-533 YLATQL
+533 FLATRL

-545 ASDEGIVDVSAN
+545 ASDEGIVDVSAT
-557 FRPGTTLEAKEA
+557 FRPGTTLASKEA
-569 AMAQIEKM
+569 AMAQIEELASK
-577 AAEEEDVLT
+577 EEDVLT
-586 YSLTVN
+586 YSLTIN
-592 NDSTAS
+592 SDSSAS
-598 LRAYLSG
+598 LRAYLSS
-605 ERKQSTADIV
+605 ERKMSTADIV

-622 RDVTGMDLT
+622 KDIPDMDLN

-641 SMMNASTTE
+641 SMMNTGTTE

-670 EMEQVEG
+670 EMERVEG
-677 VIKVASSTTDTST
+677 VIKVSSSTSDTST
-690 AAKVQVDPLM
+690 AAKIKIDPLM
-700 AMHYGMT
+700 ASHYGMT
-707 PVQVAQE
+707 PVQIAQE
-714 LNYML
+714 INYML

-733 YDVKL
+733 YDVRL
-738 EFPEYLYDD
+738 EYPEDLYNNI
-747 VNSLMDAVLVNSRG
+747 NSLMDAVLLNSRG

-769 ASVVYTD
+769 AEVVYTD
-776 ALQTISKVDGRYEVS
+776 APQTISKVDGRYEVS
-791 LTATTTQEARFTAK
+791 LTATTTQEARFSARTGITK
-805 SRIQQAVGNIV
+805 AVEHMV
-816 LPTGVE
+816 LPLGVE
-822 QTQDRMTEIMNE
+822 QTQDRITEIMNE

-841 SILTAV
+841 AILTAI

-880 LLFVT
+880 LLFIT

-909 LYVDTVNQLRE
+909 LYVDTVNQLRQE
-920 ESSLEEALVESGCIR
+920 IPLTEALIKAGAIR

-945 TILSMIPLAMGVGE
+945 TILSMVPLALGFGD

-981 TLVLMP
+981 TLLLMP
-987 TIYLIIDKKHKK
+987 TVYLLIDKKK
-999 GHRRKGKRHGH
+999 G
-1010 RKQRPVS
+1010 
-1017 DPAGI
+1017 

>member
-11 PVSVILIILALAVF
+11 PVSIILIILALAVF

-143 AVTAENLDLR
+143 AVTADLDLR

-525 VLLVVLAG
+525 VLMVVLAG

-641 SMMNASTTE
+641 SMMNTSTTE

-707 PVQVAQE
+707 PVQIAQE

-776 ALQTISKVDGRYEVS
+776 APQTISKVDGRYEVS

-1010 RKQRPVS
+1010 RKQRPVA